1 MGKILQ
7 DLKHGLRM
15 LRKSPSFPISAVL
28 ILTVAAAGLAAWPVQ
43 AKDAQT
49 AGEDFYIVSTVDLNR
64 KQIVLKRPTEVTV
77 LMQVT
82 DKTAFTN
89 LEGKRIQLK
98 DLRAGDTVFARAVT
112 GGQGKLVA
120 TSIRV
125 GIMTQREL
133 YNRYLKGIPL
143 SPGKS

>member
-1 MGKILQ
+1 MKVV
-7 DLKHGLRM
+7 
-15 LRKSPSFPISAVL
+15 STL
-28 ILTVAAAGLAAWPVQ
+28 ILSGVAVGFAGQ
-43 AKDAQT
+43 R
-49 AGEDFYIVSTVDLNR
+49 AGEKSVPSAGEEFYIVSTVDLGK

-112 GGQGKLVA
+112 DAQGKLVA
-120 TSIRV
+120 SSIRI

-133 YNRYLKGIPL
+133 YNRYLKG
-143 SPGKS
+143 

>member
-7 DLKHGLRM
+7 DLKYGLRM
-15 LRKSPSFPISAVL
+15 LTKSPSFPISAVL
-28 ILTVAAAGLAAWPVQ
+28 ILTVAAGLAARP
-43 AKDAQT
+43 ALAGDAQ
-49 AGEDFYIVSTVDLNR
+49 AGGEDFYIVSTVDLNR

>member
-7 DLKHGLRM
+7 DLKYGLRM
-15 LRKSPSFPISAVL
+15 LTKSPSFPISAVL
-28 ILTVAAAGLAAWPVQ
+28 ILSVAAGLAARP
-43 AKDAQT
+43 ALAGDAQ
-49 AGEDFYIVSTVDLNR
+49 AGGEDFYIVSTVDLNR

>member
-7 DLKHGLRM
+7 DLKYGLRM
-15 LRKSPSFPISAVL
+15 LTKSPSFPISAVL
-28 ILTVAAAGLAAWPVQ
+28 ILTVAAGLAARP
-43 AKDAQT
+43 ALAGDAQ
-49 AGEDFYIVSTVDLNR
+49 AGGEDFYIVSTVDLNR

-112 GGQGKLVA
+112 DAQGKLVA
-120 TSIRV
+120 SSIRI

>member
-1 MGKILQ
+1 MSTFLR
-7 DLKHGLRM
+7 DLKYGLRM
-15 LRKSPSFPISAVL
+15 LTKSPSFPISAVL
-28 ILTVAAAGLAAWPVQ
+28 ILSVAAGLAARP
-43 AKDAQT
+43 ALAGDAQ
-49 AGEDFYIVSTVDLNR
+49 AGGEDFYIVSTVDLNR

>member
-7 DLKHGLRM
+7 DLKYGVRM
-15 LRKSPSFPISAVL
+15 LTKSPSFPIGAVL
-28 ILTVAAAGLAAWPVQ
+28 ILTVAAGLAARP
-43 AKDAQT
+43 ALAGDAQ
-49 AGEDFYIVSTVDLNR
+49 AGGEDFYIVSTVDLNR